1 MSQTIKFIY
10 VYSCYLSAC
19 LSDTIRSMLLRSGME
34 WGYYEPAK
42 SYRNTQK
49 YRISYRN
56 RVEVFLE
63 AVRDFQEGEGE
74 PASETKTVCE
84 ILLRLQGHKQVR
96 KGI

>member
-1 MSQTIKFIY
+1 
-10 VYSCYLSAC
+10 
-19 LSDTIRSMLLRSGME
+19 ME

-63 AVRDFQEGEGE
+63 AVRDFQEGE